1 MSAREPRA
9 ASYPV
14 RVYYEDT
21 DAGGVVYHANYL
33 KFAERAR
40 TEMLR
45 ALGIEQERLRQ
56 ESGVSLV
63 VRRMTVDFLAPA
75 RLDDEL
81 VVASRLA
88 GLAGASLDLAQEIRR
103 GDEPLVRLD
112 SQIAC
117 LGPTGRPTRL
127 PSALRA
133 ALAFLD
139 EPSRMVS
146 AHGR

>member
-1 MSAREPRA
+1 
-9 ASYPV
+9 
-14 RVYYEDT
+14 
-21 DAGGVVYHANYL
+21 
-33 KFAERAR
+33 
-40 TEMLR
+40 MLR
-45 ALGIEQERLRQ
+45 VLGIGQEQLRR

-81 VVASRLA
+81 LVATRLA

-133 ALAFLD
+133 ALALLD

>member
-1 MSAREPRA
+1 MSALGARA
-9 ASYPV
+9 SLHPV

-21 DAGGVVYHANYL
+21 DAGGVVYHTNYL

-45 ALGIEQERLRQ
+45 EVGIEQEALRTG
-56 ESGVSLV
+56 SGAALV

-81 VVASRLA
+81 VVASRVI
-88 GLAGASLDLAQEIRR
+88 GLAGASLEIEQEIRR
-103 GDEPLVRLD
+103 GAEALVRLT

-117 LGPTGRPTRL
+117 LGPSGRPTRL
-127 PSALRA
+127 PPALRA
-133 ALAFLD
+133 ALASLD

>member
-1 MSAREPRA
+1 MSALEPRI
-9 ASYPV
+9 SLHPV

-45 ALGIEQERLRQ
+45 EAGIEQEPLRSG
-56 ESGVSLV
+56 SGVVLV

-81 VVASRLA
+81 VVASRVV
-88 GLAGASLDLAQEIRR
+88 GLAGPSLEIEQEIRR
-103 GDEPLVRLD
+103 GAEALVRLT

-117 LGPTGRPTRL
+117 LGPSGRPTRL

-133 ALAFLD
+133 ALASPD
-139 EPSRMVS
+139 ELSRMVS